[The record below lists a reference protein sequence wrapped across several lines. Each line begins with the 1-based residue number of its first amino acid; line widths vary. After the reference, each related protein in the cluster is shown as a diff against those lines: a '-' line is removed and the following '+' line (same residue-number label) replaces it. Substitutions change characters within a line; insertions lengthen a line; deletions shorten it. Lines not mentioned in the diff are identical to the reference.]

1 MTLIS
6 VEPDS
11 GRPRLA
17 LVGGAVAPRL
27 VRADATGAKVAL
39 VATTALLLGGDH
51 VEIDVRVGPGAW
63 LEIVETA
70 GTVAYDAQ
78 GELSTWTVRATVADG
93 GLLLWHGEPFV
104 VSTGAN
110 TVRSSTFE
118 VGEMSTVCL
127 RETTVLGRSGEQGGA
142 VRTLSRAGRAGTPLL
157 AEDLDLSGGS
167 QRRQPGILGAATVV
181 DTVTWLGSRAPVLP
195 AVDAG
200 SRFDLADDAGGIA
213 RTLRREVAGSPAA
226 KWWEAWSGAA
236 RAAHGQHAS
245 VHISSGEAQ
254 QQRPSVS
261 LGAART
267 PEPV

>member
-1 MTLIS
+1 MTVIS

-17 LVGGAVAPRL
+17 LVGGAIAPRL
-27 VRADATGAKVAL
+27 VRTDATGAKVAL

-78 GELSTWTVRATVADG
+78 GELSTWTVRAAVADG

-110 TVRSSTFE
+110 TARSSTFE
-118 VGEMSTVCL
+118 VGETSTVCL
-127 RETTVLGRSGEQGGA
+127 RETVVLGRSGEQGGA
-142 VRTLSRAGRAGTPLL
+142 VRTRSRAGRAGIPLL
-157 AEDLDLSGGS
+157 VEDLDLADGS
-167 QRRQPGILGAATVV
+167 SRRRPGILGTATVV

-200 SRFDLADDAGGIA
+200 SRFDLADGAGGIA
-213 RTLRREVAGSPAA
+213 RALRREVAGSPAGR
-226 KWWEAWSGAA
+226 WWEAWSAAA
-236 RAAHGQHAS
+236 RGAHRQHAS
-245 VHISSGEAQ
+245 AAVSSGATPG
-254 QQRPSVS
+254 QRLSVS
-261 LGAART
+261 PGAART